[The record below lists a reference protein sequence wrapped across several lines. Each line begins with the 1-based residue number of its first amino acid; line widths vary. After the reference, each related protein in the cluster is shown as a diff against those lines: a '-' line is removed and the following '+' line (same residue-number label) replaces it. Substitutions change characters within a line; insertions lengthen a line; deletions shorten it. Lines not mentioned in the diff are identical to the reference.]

1 MRSVDAGY
9 FSSFDAARVGR
20 GAKSPP
26 QFGHLPCSLPSTQ
39 SAQKVHSKEQIKASC
54 APGGKSLLQHSQLGR
69 ICSMGWLLYLSRQ
82 VQR

>member
-9 FSSFDAARVGR
+9 FSSFAVARVGR

-26 QFGHLPCSLPSTQ
+26 QFGHLPCSFSSTQ

-69 ICSMGWLLYLSRQ
+69 ICSISRFLY
-82 VQR
+82 